1 MGNGEEENVDIFA
14 LFLFACWIY
23 EITLERNER
32 TKKKNCNNCWTT
44 MDSTFHV
51 KLIFLFCFLFP
62 ADW

>member
-32 TKKKNCNNCWTT
+32 TKTATIVGPLWTLHF
-44 MDSTFHV
+44 M
-51 KLIFLFCFLFP
+51 
-62 ADW
+62 